1 MRILFCGGGTA
12 GHVNPALAIA
22 QTVMRNSPDSAFA
35 YVATNEGIEN
45 KLVPFKKY
53 HINVT
58 GLKRSLSLSNVKAAY
73 LTLRAIGKSKKIIED
88 FQPDIIIGT
97 GGYST
102 YPVIFAGSKLGIKTA
117 VHESN
122 AIPGKAIKM
131 LQSRVDRIFVN
142 FEETS
147 KYFDVK
153 DKVVHTG
160 NPLRNGFNSYERA
173 EARRM
178 MGIKEKYVVLC
189 YGGSLGASRVNDG
202 ALELI
207 ENLISDSPDVLFIW
221 ASGKR
226 EYGRVKELLHAKK
239 YDRLENLR
247 FSDYIYDMPEK
258 VAAADIVIC
267 RAGAMSVSEM
277 ASSGKCTIFIPS
289 PNVTDN
295 HQYKNAKIIGDAGA
309 ATVITEDQLYKLTDT
324 VKELLSDDKKR
335 LSMAK
340 KIRSF
345 SVSDANKR
353 IYKEILSMTRSR

>member
-1 MRILFCGGGTA
+1 MRVLFCGGGTA

-22 QTVMRNSPDSAFA
+22 QTIMRNSPDSSLA

-45 KLVPFKKY
+45 KLVPFRKY
-53 HINVT
+53 HINVI
-58 GLKRSLSLSNVKAAY
+58 GLKRSLSPSNVKAAY
-73 LTLRAIGKSKKIIED
+73 LTLCAIRKSKKIIKD

-102 YPVIFAGSKLGIKTA
+102 YPVIYAGSRLGVKTA

-122 AIPGKAIKM
+122 SIPGKAIKM
-131 LQSRVDRIFVN
+131 LQGRVDRIFVN

-147 KYFDVK
+147 KYFDAK

-160 NPLRNGFNSYERA
+160 NPLRSGFNSYERA

-189 YGGSLGASRVNDG
+189 YGGSLGASRVNEG
-202 ALELI
+202 ALQLI
-207 ENLISDSPDVLFIW
+207 ENFICDSPDVLFVW
-221 ASGKR
+221 ATGKR
-226 EYGRVKELLHAKK
+226 EYGRIKEILHDKK

-277 ASSGKCTIFIPS
+277 ASGGKCTIFIPS

-295 HQYKNAKIIGDAGA
+295 HQYKNAKMIGDAGA
-309 ATVITEDQLYKLTDT
+309 AVVITEDVLYQLTDT
-324 VKELLSDDKKR
+324 VRDLLSDDKKR
-335 LSMAK
+335 LSMSK

-345 SVSDANKR
+345 YVPDANKR
-353 IYKEILSMTRSR
+353 IYREILSMIHSR